1 MTAVED
7 LLAHYE
13 DSGPSLRRPQQVAHD
28 LRKALA
34 ADAKAVLA
42 LEAEL
47 KQHRQESC
55 QWQVKAQCLE
65 IDLARAL
72 RRVAELEAEIAG
84 ESK

>member
-1 MTAVED
+1 MSTTEQRMA
-7 LLAHYE
+7 
-13 DSGPSLRRPQQVAHD
+13 R
-28 LRKALA
+28 ALA
-34 ADAKAVLA
+34 LRE
-42 LEAEL
+42 LEMEL